1 MVDVWSIYRRCGD
14 DIVLMWESYKI
25 DAGWMWGRK
34 KKKRGR
40 RENNRK
46 E

>member
-1 MVDVWSIYRRCGD
+1 MVDVWSIHRRCGD
-14 DIVLMWESYKI
+14 DIVPMCESYMI

-34 KKKRGR
+34 KKKRRR
-40 RENNRK
+40 RENNGK